1 MRATVT
7 TAALG
12 VALALGT
19 AATARADEAPATAAS
34 PVPVAQATPAAAQV
48 WPTQPQGFDTVD
60 IEGGGSNDWLNAGR
74 GMWHSSYANAAFA
87 STSGFKAY
95 GGYLDSVRFGLD
107 DKYYYAGVY
116 VPTKV
121 PHGTL
126 NVEYGFSPQ
135 HNNLASSQV
144 TAGYDLRLG
153 GGFGVQAGYSN
164 RSYTAIDASIWN
176 GGFDKYIGN
185 DRLAYNATFASLSG
199 TPGVGLSQ
207 TVSWSKI
214 LPSDTVTAAVNV
226 GRDIEN
232 TGFNHVAFYSSAV
245 LVLDDVHWMDPHTAI
260 HADVNYNSLAG
271 AYQRYEVLLGLR
283 VRL

>member
-1 MRATVT
+1 MRAAAATV
-7 TAALG
+7 ALG
-12 VALALGT
+12 ILLALGT
-19 AATARADEAPATAAS
+19 AAACADQAPAAPPAS
-34 PVPVAQATPAAAQV
+34 VAQATPTAAPA
-48 WPTQPQGFDTVD
+48 WPTEPQPFDTVD
-60 IEGGGSNDWLNAGR
+60 LEAGASNDWLNAGR
-74 GMWHSSYANAAFA
+74 GMWHGSYANAAFA
-87 STSGFKAY
+87 STSGLKAY
-95 GGYLDSVRFGLD
+95 GGYFDSVRFGLD

-116 VPTKV
+116 VPTKT

-135 HNNLASSQV
+135 HNNLPSSQV
-144 TAGYDLRLG
+144 TAGYDLRLD
-153 GGFGVQAGYSN
+153 GGFGIQAGYSN

-185 DRLAYNATFASLSG
+185 DRLAYNATLASLSG

-232 TGFNHVAFYSSAV
+232 TGFAHVAFYSSAV
-245 LVLDDVHWMDPHTAI
+245 LVLDDVHWIDPHTAI